1 MIRPVIAAMDHR
13 IMNVKLAQLQFKYT
27 IMKVHVGLTVL
38 KIIIGM
44 LLIQHAVYV
53 ILNVSFV
60 MMEHH

>member
-13 IMNVKLAQLQFKYT
+13 IMNVNLAQLQFKYT